1 MASRSSA
8 RRFPAV
14 LRALHRRLSA
24 RGDTEHEQALVRIA
38 IVGLLLAYAL
48 VGPLPAPPAP
58 WWVPTVPQVGYAIG
72 TLSLLHFAWIVADPA
87 VRPVRRALWSG
98 LDHIA
103 IVLAMAVGGE
113 PMALLYPLL
122 LWVTLGHGFR
132 YGPAH
137 LVGSALVSVVLFLPL
152 VTLHPYW
159 QLKGALGIGL
169 VLGLVLIPAYCLRLL
184 QHLHE
189 ARRRAEASSEAKS
202 RFLATMSHE
211 LRTPLHAVLGMAEL
225 LRGGALTPQQRE
237 MVRTIHTSGHGL
249 LNMIEDLLDIARIE
263 AGAERIDVESFDIHR
278 LLHEV
283 RDMLAHRA
291 AAKGLALQ
299 LRIDPTLVGELDGP
313 RRAVHQILINLVT
326 NAVKFT
332 DTGDIRVEAGLRHG
346 PEDARLEL
354 AVVDSGCGIP
364 AAAQTHIFE
373 RFTQV
378 DDPKGR
384 RHGGSGLGLAIVKRL
399 VDGAGGTLRLDSAV
413 GEGTRFDIALPVR
426 VRADPAPPATS
437 LVVVHGDPDPAQRE
451 ILAAAVPH
459 WRAAAAAADDAAAS
473 TVDLWCRDAASAPS
487 RRHGRALLVW
497 GDGADVPEAFAMLPA
512 AADAATLR
520 RVIRAALV
528 PAAPWAD
535 GEPVR
540 VHAGAQSLDVLVA
553 DDHDINRQVI
563 ERLLTQAGHRT
574 ELVADGAAALA
585 AVERSHFDAVVL
597 DLNMPELGGI
607 DVARRLTA
615 TGDDRPRLIA
625 LTADATPPTREACR
639 QAGFDA
645 YLTKP
650 VDGAGLL
657 ATLAGAAA
665 PERAPAPKPEPVV
678 APGAAAEVLDL
689 DRLRMLHQLGDADF
703 VRELVESFITDGE
716 RLVVELGEA
725 ADRGDVASFR
735 DAAHALRS
743 AATHLGA
750 TALFERCLAVKS
762 IEADALQA
770 EAQTLRRD
778 LADAF
783 AATAAA
789 LRAAAAGDG
798 SPSAISSPD
807 AWSDSGPDAPSY
819 ADPAARARAP
829 ARPTAR

>member
-1 MASRSSA
+1 MR
-8 RRFPAV
+8 
-14 LRALHRRLSA
+14 HRLAA

-87 VRPVRRALWSG
+87 VRRVRRALWSG
-98 LDHIA
+98 LDHVA
-103 IVLAMAVGGE
+103 IVVAMAVGGE
-113 PMALLYPLL
+113 AMALLYPLL

-137 LVGSALVSVVLFLPL
+137 LVGSALVSVLLFIPL
-152 VTLHPYW
+152 VTLHPAW
-159 QLKGALGIGL
+159 QLQGALAIGL
-169 VLGLVLIPAYCLRLL
+169 VLGLVLIPGYCLRLL
-184 QHLHE
+184 QHLHR

-211 LRTPLHAVLGMAEL
+211 LRTPLHAILGMAEL
-225 LRGGALTPQQRE
+225 LRGGALSAQQRE
-237 MVRTIHTSGHGL
+237 MVRTIHSSGHGL

-263 AGAERIDVESFDIHR
+263 AGAERIDVEGFDVHR

-283 RDMLAHRA
+283 REMLAHRA

-313 RRAVHQILINLVT
+313 RRAVHQILINLVA

-332 DTGDIRVEAGLRHG
+332 DAGHVRLEAGLRDG
-346 PEDARLEL
+346 PTDVHLEL
-354 AVVDSGCGIP
+354 AVVDTGCGIP
-364 AAAQTHIFE
+364 PAAQAHIFE

-378 DDPKGR
+378 DDPKTR
-384 RHGGSGLGLAIVKRL
+384 RPGGSGLGLAIVKRL
-399 VDGAGGTLRLDSAV
+399 VDGAGGTLRLDSTV
-413 GEGTRFDIALPVR
+413 GVGTRFAIALPVR
-426 VRADPAPPATS
+426 VRADPPPAAAS
-437 LVVVHGDPDPAQRE
+437 LVVVHGTPDAAKRE
-451 ILAAAVPH
+451 ILTAAVPH
-459 WRAAAAAADDAAAS
+459 WRSAAEAADGATNA
-473 TVDLWCRDAASAPS
+473 TVDLWCRDASPAPPA

-497 GDGADVPEAFAMLPA
+497 GDGADVPDALAVLPA
-512 AADAATLR
+512 DADAGVLR
-520 RVIRAALV
+520 RLVRAALV
-528 PAAPWAD
+528 PAAPALD

-540 VHAGAQSLDVLVA
+540 VHAGDRSLDVLVA
-553 DDHDINRQVI
+553 DDHEVNRRVI

-585 AVERSHFDAVVL
+585 AVERSHFDVVVL
-597 DLNMPELGGI
+597 DLNMPELDGI

-615 TGDDRPRLIA
+615 TDADRPRLIA
-625 LTADATPPTREACR
+625 LTADATAKTREACAE
-639 QAGFDA
+639 AGFDA

-657 ATLAGAAA
+657 ATLVGAADA
-665 PERAPAPKPEPVV
+665 AARATPPTAEPTGATV
-678 APGAAAEVLDL
+678 ATAEVLDL
-689 DRLRMLHQLGDADF
+689 NRLRMLRELGDAEF
-703 VRELVESFITDGE
+703 VRELVESFIADGE

-725 ADRGDVASFR
+725 ADEGDVRRFR

-750 TALFERCLAVKS
+750 TALFERCLVVKS
-762 IEADALQA
+762 IEADTLRARA
-770 EAQTLRRD
+770 PTLRRD
-778 LADAF
+778 LAGALE
-783 AATAAA
+783 ATAAA
-789 LRAAAAGDG
+789 LRAAVCAEA
-798 SPSAISSPD
+798 SPRGINSPD
-807 AWSDSGPDAPSY
+807 ALSDFAPDAPSC
-819 ADPAARARAP
+819 ADPGARARVP
-829 ARPTAR
+829 ARPRAR